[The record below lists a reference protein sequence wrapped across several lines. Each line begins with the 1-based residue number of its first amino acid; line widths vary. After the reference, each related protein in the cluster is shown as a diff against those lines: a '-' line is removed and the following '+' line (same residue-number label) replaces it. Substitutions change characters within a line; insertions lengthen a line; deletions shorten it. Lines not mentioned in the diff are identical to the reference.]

1 MKTSKFTDSQIMS
14 ILKQAESG
22 TPVATLC
29 REHGMSNATF
39 YKWRARYGG
48 MDTSLM
54 ARLKEL
60 EAENTR
66 LKKMYAEERL
76 KAEIVQEAMFK
87 KVVKPSCRRQM
98 AQQAVALHAV
108 SIRLACSAFGIS
120 ETCYRYQAKLC
131 DDNALIA
138 KQLIELTEE
147 NSDWG
152 FGLCFSYL
160 RHVENHCWNHK
171 RVYRIYC
178 ELALNLRIKPR
189 RRLKRHA
196 PEPLKEPIRENQVWS
211 LDFMH
216 DQLIDGRKF
225 RLLNVIDD
233 YRREGLAIEA
243 GFSLPTIRVI
253 RTLNQLLEW
262 REKPLVIRCD
272 NGPEFISHEFVRWAT
287 EQGIRIEYIQPGKP
301 QQNAYIE
308 RYNRTIRYS
317 WLSKHL
323 FDTLEEVQDYATSW
337 LWHYNYE
344 RPHQANK
351 GRPPLMA
358 A

>member
-39 YKWRARYGG
+39 YKWRAKYGG

-76 KAEIVQEAMFK
+76 KA
-87 KVVKPSCRRQM
+87 
-98 AQQAVALHAV
+98 
-108 SIRLACSAFGIS
+108 FGIS
-120 ETCYRYQAKLC
+120 ETCYRYQAKLS

-138 KQLIELTEE
+138 EQLIELTEE

-160 RHVENHCWNHK
+160 RHVESCCWNHK

-216 DQLIDGRKF
+216 DQLSDGRKF

-287 EQGIRIEYIQPGKP
+287 EHGIRIEYIQPGKP

-323 FDTLEEVQDYATSW
+323 FDTLDEVQDYATNW
-337 LWHYNYE
+337 LWHYNHE

-351 GRPPLMA
+351 GKPPLMA

>member
-1 MKTSKFTDSQIMS
+1 
-14 ILKQAESG
+14 
-22 TPVATLC
+22 
-29 REHGMSNATF
+29 
-39 YKWRARYGG
+39 
-48 MDTSLM
+48 
-54 ARLKEL
+54 
-60 EAENTR
+60 
-66 LKKMYAEERL
+66 
-76 KAEIVQEAMFK
+76 
-87 KVVKPSCRRQM
+87 M

-216 DQLIDGRKF
+216 DQLSDGRKF

-287 EQGIRIEYIQPGKP
+287 EHGIRIEYIQPGKP